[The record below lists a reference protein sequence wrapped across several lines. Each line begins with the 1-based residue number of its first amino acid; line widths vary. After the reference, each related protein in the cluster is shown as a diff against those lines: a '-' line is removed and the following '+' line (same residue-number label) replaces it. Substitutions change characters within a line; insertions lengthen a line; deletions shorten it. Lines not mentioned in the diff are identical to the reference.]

1 LSRKEV
7 RELAR
12 LECPAK
18 HENPHRLFPELL
30 LSPP

>member
-1 LSRKEV
+1 LFRKKL

-12 LECPAK
+12 LKSPAK
-18 HENPHRLFPELL
+18 HENPHRPSPELL